1 MNSSGPKRKQHIVV
15 GISGGV
21 DSAVTA
27 LQLAKAGHHLQ
38 AVFMQNWQAAPD
50 DPHCTASQDLSDA
63 RAVCD
68 QIGIPLQVVDFSKQ
82 YWDLVFQRCLDDF
95 AAGFT
100 PNPDILCNSEIKF
113 NYFLQHAL
121 DKGADYIAT
130 GHYAQCKANADSYEL
145 HRGLDNSKDQSY
157 FLHALNPQQLS
168 KAIFPLGEIEKK
180 QVREI
185 AYNAKLINATKSDST
200 GICFIGERKF
210 KPFLEEYLLAK
221 PGIIEDENGTQV
233 GKHDGLMFYTLGQR
247 KGLLIGGCKG
257 YAELPWYVI
266 EKRQQD
272 NVLVVGQGHQNP
284 KLLSTTLTT
293 KNMHWIK
300 GEPPTE
306 KWPLKCTAQIRY
318 RQKEAECTIT
328 PITGENTTTC
338 YRVNFSEPQWAITP
352 GQSIVIYQKTN
363 CLGGAAIASTEKAK

>member
-1 MNSSGPKRKQHIVV
+1 MNSSAPKCKQHIVV

-27 LQLAKAGHHLQ
+27 LQLAKQGHHLQ
-38 AVFMQNWQAAPD
+38 GIFMQNWQAAPD

-63 RAVCD
+63 RAICD

-113 NYFLQHAL
+113 NCFLQHAI
-121 DKGADYIAT
+121 DNGADYIAT
-130 GHYAQCKANADSYEL
+130 GHYAQCKLINDSYEL
-145 HRGLDNSKDQSY
+145 HRGVDNSKDQSY
-157 FLHALNPQQLS
+157 FLHALNQQQLS

-185 AYNAKLINATKSDST
+185 ALKANLANAKKADST
-200 GICFIGERKF
+200 GICFIGERRF
-210 KPFLEEYLLAK
+210 KPFLAEYLLAK
-221 PGIIEDENGTQV
+221 PGVIEDEHGKAI

-247 KGLLIGGCKG
+247 KGLQIGGCKG

-272 NVLVVGQGHQNP
+272 NILVVGQGHQHP
-284 KLLSTTLTT
+284 KLLSTSLITQ
-293 KNMHWIK
+293 NMHWIK
-300 GEPPTE
+300 GKAATD
-306 KWPLKCTAQIRY
+306 KWPLKCKAQIRY
-318 RQKEAECTIT
+318 RQKAAECNIS
-328 PITGENTTTC
+328 PITNNNADGC
-338 YRVNFSEPQWAITP
+338 YLVEFTEPQWAITP
-352 GQSIVIYQKTN
+352 GQSVVIYLEDA
-363 CLGGAAIASTEKAK
+363 CLGGAIINHTV